1 MRVLGVDGCRAGW
14 LGIVLDDGHPE
25 AVFAPM
31 IADLV
36 TNVGPVEGI
45 SIDIPIGLLDHGRR
59 TADVAARARIGK
71 LGPSVFS
78 TPARSALSA
87 KPFAAAV
94 AESVRQSGTGIS
106 QQAYALRTKIFEV
119 EEWLPTST
127 SPVWEV
133 HPEVSFAVAGG
144 AMLSHSKRTWAGV
157 GERRL
162 ILANQ
167 GLAIEGPML
176 PGGTHA
182 GVDDILDAAIAAWSA
197 RRLVAGIG
205 ESFPSHPDQFS
216 LAGRPIAIWA

>member
-1 MRVLGVDGCRAGW
+1 M
-14 LGIVLDDGHPE
+14 
-25 AVFAPM
+25 
-31 IADLV
+31 
-36 TNVGPVEGI
+36 
-45 SIDIPIGLLDHGRR
+45 
-59 TADVAARARIGK
+59 
-71 LGPSVFS
+71 
-78 TPARSALSA
+78 SA

-119 EEWLPTST
+119 EELLDAAMDPTIS
-127 SPVWEV
+127 
-133 HPEVSFAVAGG
+133 
-144 AMLSHSKRTWAGV
+144 SKRTWAGLE
-157 GERRL
+157 ERRL

-197 RRLVAGIG
+197 RRLIAGIG